1 MSTLQLVTEKQISE
15 MVTTR
20 SQDKNRPSETEDH
33 EPRAGE
39 KRPHSKAAPAKTD
52 EPVAKQREG
61 GHPHSR
67 RESRGHDVGQQQK
80 TSDTGT
86 DAQASPKIAQ
96 LISKYGAL
104 PLSDTALSDPDKATP
119 DTVLALLL
127 NALLSSTRISHAL
140 AAKTITVLVQAG
152 YHKLDVL
159 EKSTWEE
166 RTEVLTEGG
175 YTRYREK
182 TATMM
187 GDLAELIKHKYGGDL
202 NAIPQ
207 LAGKDPHK
215 IRSELK
221 NIKGLG
227 DVGINIFFDTVQH
240 VWPCVAPFV
249 DPRSL
254 ETAEEI
260 GIGGDV
266 HALWKAVSEDPGQ
279 MCRLAAALT
288 RVRLDGKGS
297 EFAG

>member
-1 MSTLQLVTEKQISE
+1 

-20 SQDKNRPSETEDH
+20 SQDKNRPSETEEDH

-39 KRPHSKAAPAKTD
+39 KRPHSKAAQAKTD

-67 RESRGHDVGQQQK
+67 RESRAHDVDKQQK
-80 TSDTGT
+80 KASGT
-86 DAQASPKIAQ
+86 TETPENSKIAQ
-96 LISKYGAL
+96 LISKYGDL

-140 AAKTITVLVQAG
+140 AAKTIAALIQAG

-187 GDLAELIKHKYGGDL
+187 GDLTELIKHKYGGDV
-202 NAIPQ
+202 NAIPG

-221 NIKGLG
+221 NVKGLG
-227 DVGINIFFDTVQH
+227 DVGVDIFFDTVQH
-240 VWPCVAPFV
+240 VWPCVAPFL

-254 ETAEEI
+254 KTAEEI

-266 HALWKAVSEDPGQ
+266 HALWKAVSEDSGQ

-288 RVRLDGKGS
+288 KVRLDGKES
-297 EFAG
+297 EFTG

>member
-1 MSTLQLVTEKQISE
+1 

-39 KRPHSKAAPAKTD
+39 KRPHNKAAQAKTD

-61 GHPHSR
+61 GHPHGR
-67 RESRGHDVGQQQK
+67 RESRAHDVDKQQK
-80 TSDTGT
+80 ASGTTDTPEN
-86 DAQASPKIAQ
+86 SKIAQ
-96 LISKYGAL
+96 LISKYGDL
-104 PLSDTALSDPDKATP
+104 PLSDTALSEPDKPTP

-140 AAKTITVLVQAG
+140 AAKTIAVLIQAG

-187 GDLAELIKHKYGGDL
+187 GDLTELIKHKYGGDV
-202 NAIPQ
+202 NAIPG

-221 NIKGLG
+221 HVKGLG
-227 DVGINIFFDTVQH
+227 DVGVDIFFDTVQH

-254 ETAEEI
+254 KTAEEI

-266 HALWKAVSEDPGQ
+266 HALWKAVSEDSEQ

-288 RVRLDGKGS
+288 RVRLDGKES
-297 EFAG
+297 EFTG